1 MKRVSKMKMA
11 KVILLTTCLLV
22 AAPSAYCQSAFAKVT
37 ADASTNSSSVPA
49 QAPAPSTAAA
59 GTTPAPPAS
68 STNTPSIVAPLQTAE
83 QWLTSFSSNSWSR
96 THGYIETGAAYQNQ
110 VQFADALEL
119 GFNVLSTGT
128 NSGLTL
134 SDNLLTASI
143 AGTIVSD
150 SLDVAWRFD
159 VKDVQIQFGAGPGF
173 DKANDR
179 LFADMMGELQKK
191 MSANTHA
198 YLRLDLPYEGKKSG
212 LEVIIGLGGEF

>member
-1 MKRVSKMKMA
+1 MKRVSIITVA
-11 KVILLTTCLLV
+11 KAILLTTCLMV
-22 AAPSAYCQSAFAKVT
+22 GAASSYGQSTLAKAR
-37 ADASTNSSSVPA
+37 ADESTNSNSVPA
-49 QAPAPSTAAA
+49 LAPSTAQAEA
-59 GTTPAPPAS
+59 TPAPAANA
-68 STNTPSIVAPLQTAE
+68 TNTPSVVAPFQTVE
-83 QWLTSFSSNSWSR
+83 QWFTSFSSNTWSG

-110 VQFADALEL
+110 VQFADSLEL

-173 DKANDR
+173 DKPNDR
-179 LFADMMGELQKK
+179 LFADIMGELQKK

>member
-11 KVILLTTCLLV
+11 KALLVTPCLLAAAASAYGQSTNTNTLPATV
-22 AAPSAYCQSAFAKVT
+22 AAPLAAPSE
-37 ADASTNSSSVPA
+37 STP
-49 QAPAPSTAAA
+49 APAPN
-59 GTTPAPPAS
+59 
-68 STNTPSIVAPLQTAE
+68 STNAPSVVAPFQTAE
-83 QWLTSFSSNSWSR
+83 QWLTRFSSNTWSG

-134 SDNLLTASI
+134 SDNLLIAGI

-173 DKANDR
+173 DKPNDR
-179 LFADMMGELQKK
+179 LFADIMGELQKK

-198 YLRLDLPYEGKKSG
+198 YLRLDLPYEGKKSA
-212 LEVIIGLGGEF
+212 LEVILGLGGEF